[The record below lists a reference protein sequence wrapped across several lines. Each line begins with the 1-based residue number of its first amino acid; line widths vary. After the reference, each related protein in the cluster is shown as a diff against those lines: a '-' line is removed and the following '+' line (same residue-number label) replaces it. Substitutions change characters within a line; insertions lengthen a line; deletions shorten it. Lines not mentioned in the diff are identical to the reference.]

1 MQRWPADTKVQRV
14 FSFWALSRRPSEQH
28 RCGAWREET
37 MELKYSDG
45 LIPAVIQDRHSGK
58 VLMLGYMNDE
68 AYRKTL
74 ASGFVTF
81 FSRSRQELW
90 TKGETSGHRLKVREI
105 RVDCDQDALLIQA
118 DLTGPGCCHLG
129 YKSCFFRKLTE
140 EGEEII
146 LTREFDPAEVYGD
159 AEQESQT

>member
-1 MQRWPADTKVQRV
+1 
-14 FSFWALSRRPSEQH
+14 
-28 RCGAWREET
+28 

-74 ASGFVTF
+74 ESGFVTF
-81 FSRSRQELW
+81 FSRSRQKLW

-105 RVDCDQDALLIQA
+105 RVV
-118 DLTGPGCCHLG
+118 P
-129 YKSCFFRKLTE
+129 KSSRVSTPRSNPVMIRFE
-140 EGEEII
+140 
-146 LTREFDPAEVYGD
+146 
-159 AEQESQT
+159 